1 MFFVSISKLQFAIN
15 FTLIFTTGIGDLVYR
30 FPNALE
36 PWTPNLYMPLR
47 DRCEI
52 VRINTL
58 RLLSHLI
65 LKEMIKTKGQ
75 IAEIALCTIDDNP
88 KVVNLAKNFYTELAK
103 RNNGL
108 LIYNTLP
115 DMISILSNCSNDDV
129 QTQTQVMATQTQ
141 TQRQINEESFRKIIS
156 YLFSFIK
163 KVCTQRACQVIFAP
177 VVCPI

>member
-1 MFFVSISKLQFAIN
+1 M
-15 FTLIFTTGIGDLVYR
+15 VYR

-36 PWTPNLYMPLR
+36 PWTAHLYMPLR
-47 DRCEI
+47 DQYPE

-88 KVVNLAKNFYTELAK
+88 KVVALSKNFYAELAK

-115 DMISILSNCSNDDV
+115 DMISILSNCSIDDV
-129 QTQTQVMATQTQ
+129 SQTQASQAQPTQTQVLLPTQSN
-141 TQRQINEESFRKIIS
+141 RQINEEAFRKIIS

-163 KVCTQRACQVIFAP
+163 KVKKMFSARFHCLLYSTFP
-177 VVCPI
+177 V